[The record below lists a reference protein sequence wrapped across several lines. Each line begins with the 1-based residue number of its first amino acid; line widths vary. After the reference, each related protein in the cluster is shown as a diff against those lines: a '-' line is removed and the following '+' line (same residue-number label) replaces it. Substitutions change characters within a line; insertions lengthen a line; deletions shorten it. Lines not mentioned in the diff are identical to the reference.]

1 MDILLAEYTSVMN
14 LNLAEEGRAMLRTFE
29 AEFQN
34 CGHSVHVPLPRKV
47 DERAFYSQVGRLA
60 KTCDAGLVIAPDNL
74 LYDLTTLVE
83 QHTTNLGC
91 PAEAVKKAADKLIA
105 SMVLSQGSLT
115 VPEINPPT
123 GPYILK
129 PRDGCG
135 AEGIHIVEAFD
146 PDSID
151 ENTLVSKFVSGDHIS
166 VSLIVGRTVLPLSI
180 NKQHIRIDST
190 IKYMGNTTPYSVPNA
205 SEVIDQATR
214 AAQLL
219 GCKGYVGIDIVLQP
233 DGIVNIVDVNP
244 RPTTAII
251 SIDKVIGNVADL
263 ILKARL
269 GKKLPTLLKP
279 HGIHTFIKT
288 NCGSNHPM

>member
-1 MDILLAEYTSVMN
+1 MDILLAEYATVMTP
-14 LNLAEEGRAMLRTFE
+14 NLAEEGHAMLHTLK
-29 AEFQN
+29 AGFQN
-34 CGHSVHVPLPRKV
+34 HGHSVHMPQPRKG
-47 DERAFYSQVGRLA
+47 DAKAFYTEVEGLTQV
-60 KTCDAGLVIAPDNL
+60 CDAGLVIAPDKV
-74 LYDLTTLVE
+74 LYEFTALVE
-83 QHTTNLGC
+83 QQTTNLGC
-91 PAEAVKKAADKLIA
+91 PAEAVKKAADKLTA
-105 SMVLSQGSLT
+105 SKELSRGSLT

-135 AEGIHIVEAFD
+135 AEGIRIIEVLE
-146 PDSID
+146 PDDIS
-151 ENTLVSKFVSGDHIS
+151 ENTLISKFVSGDHIS
-166 VSLIVGRTVLPLSI
+166 VSLIIGETILPLSI

-190 IKYMGNTTPYSVPNA
+190 IQYLGNTTPYSVPNP
-205 SEVIDQATR
+205 SEVIDQASR

-219 GCKGYVGIDIVLQP
+219 GCKGYVGVDIVLEP

-269 GKKLPTLLKP
+269 GKKLPALLKP
-279 HGIHTFIKT
+279 HGIHTFIRT
-288 NCGSNHPM
+288 NCGSNHPP